1 MRVSDLRRSDNAIAE
16 LQRSLSAVDRAQ
28 RQVATG
34 KRVLRPSDAPIDAA
48 SITVLRAAE
57 ADVERQQRAAAD
69 ADAWFAVQDGALQSA
84 STLLARAKQLGL
96 QAMSGA
102 LDASGLAAIGSELDG
117 IREQMVSVANSSYLG
132 HAVFGAFGATAVST
146 TPTTASFVGTP
157 GAEVRRQVG
166 PSQVVPVNSDGA
178 EIFGFS
184 AGNDVFGVLR
194 RLSTAVKAGDTT
206 AMATE
211 TTALDARADGVRA
224 ALGDVGARWSSV
236 TNRRDQ
242 LADRKTELA
251 TQRSQIE
258 DVDVNEAA
266 MQLAHAGR
274 TYEAVLASIA
284 RLQQLSLVDF
294 LR

>member
-1 MRVSDLRRSDNAIAE
+1 MRVSDLRRNDNAIAE
-16 LQRSLSAVDRAQ
+16 LQRSLNAVDRAQ

-34 KRVLRPSDAPIDAA
+34 KRVQRPSDAPIDAA

-57 ADVERQQRAAAD
+57 ADVARQERAAAD

-84 STLLARAKQLGL
+84 SSLLARAKQLGL

-102 LDASGLAAIGSELDG
+102 LDTNGRAAVAAELDG
-117 IREQMVSVANSSYLG
+117 IRDQMVSVANSSYLG
-132 HAVFGAFGATAVST
+132 HAVFGAFGAAAVAV

-166 PSQVVPVNSDGA
+166 PNQVVAVNSDGA
-178 EIFGFS
+178 AIFGFT
-184 AGNDVFGVLR
+184 AGDDVFGVLQ
-194 RLSTAVKAGDTT
+194 RLSAAITAGDTT
-206 AMATE
+206 AMSAE
-211 TTALDARADGVRA
+211 NTALDTRAADIRA

-236 TNRRDQ
+236 TNRRDH

-266 MQLAHAGR
+266 MQLAYAGR